1 MLKRSD
7 FDYCLQLKVR
17 DYECDM
23 QGIVNN
29 SVYQNYMEHTRH
41 EFIQDLGLSFSD
53 LCERG
58 IDVVVARIE
67 IAFKNSLRS
76 KDVFDSCV
84 SVSRQGIKYMFEQ
97 VIFNIATGQV
107 VATGKV
113 TAVSRIN
120 GKLSTCQEID
130 DALEAYQS
138 KKEAE

>member
-1 MLKRSD
+1 MLKKT
-7 FDYCLQLKVR
+7 DYDYSLQLKVR

-41 EFIQDLGLSFSD
+41 EFIQELGLSFSE

-76 KDVFDSCV
+76 KDAFDSCV
-84 SVSRQGIKYMFEQ
+84 SVRHEGIKYVFEQ
-97 VIFNIATGQV
+97 AIYHTETGQLI
-107 VATGKV
+107 ATGKV
-113 TAVSRIN
+113 ISVSRIN
-120 GKLSTCQEID
+120 GRLSTCPEID
-130 DALEAYQS
+130 EALDAF
-138 KKEAE
+138 KKV